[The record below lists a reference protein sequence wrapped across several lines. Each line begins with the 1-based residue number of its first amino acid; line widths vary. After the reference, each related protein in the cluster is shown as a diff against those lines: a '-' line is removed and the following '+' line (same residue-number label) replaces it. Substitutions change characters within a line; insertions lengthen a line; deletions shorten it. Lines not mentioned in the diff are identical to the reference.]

1 MLSVCVGYGAQW
13 GWRGH
18 VGGQDMGMGASRV
31 RGKLKNESQGPNSA
45 EWPEGNQGGHL
56 PVRMTLHG

>member
-1 MLSVCVGYGAQW
+1 MLSVCVGCGAQW

-31 RGKLKNESQGPNSA
+31 RGKLRNENQGPNSA
-45 EWPEGNQGGHL
+45 E
-56 PVRMTLHG
+56 